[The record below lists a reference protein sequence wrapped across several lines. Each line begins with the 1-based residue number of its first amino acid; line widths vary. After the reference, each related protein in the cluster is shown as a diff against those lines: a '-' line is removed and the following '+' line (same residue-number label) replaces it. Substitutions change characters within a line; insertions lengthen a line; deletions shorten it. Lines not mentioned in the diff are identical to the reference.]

1 MTQPYLL
8 FSINAQLTAKKESR
22 AQRKQI
28 EKNLAISIFSDAPPH
43 LQKAIELA
51 QKKGASN
58 WLSTLPLKEYMV
70 SRYTR
75 EPFMTPASRMNDLS
89 RILLLTVLVVPPSLW
104 IMSCPVQ
111 RVVSLY

>member
-51 QKKGASN
+51 QKRAHQTGFPRYLLRS
-58 WLSTLPLKEYMV
+58 MV

-75 EPFMTPASRMNDLS
+75 EPFMTP
-89 RILLLTVLVVPPSLW
+89 
-104 IMSCPVQ
+104 
-111 RVVSLY
+111 